1 MKLLWIPVAA
11 AATLCAADFWLAK
24 PYTEWSEK
32 ETGKIIADS
41 PWAKRISISIGM
53 MPQSGGGAGGRRGGG
68 GFGGPGVPQG
78 ADASGGAGAGASNPG
93 NPGGAGGL
101 GGGANDNPLAAPT
114 LDFTI
119 RWQTATPVKQA
130 LMKIKYGTETA
141 GSDEARQFLAQEE
154 KNYVLVLAGLPR
166 MAFGRGG
173 PEAAEKF
180 KSSLAL
186 QRKGKDPILCEKV
199 QMVPRQEKLEL
210 YMVFP
215 KGDPIVLED
224 KEVEFVAKVGE
235 NTVKQKFRLKD
246 MVFKD
251 KLEL

>member
-1 MKLLWIPVAA
+1 MKLAWITVAA

-41 PWAKRISISIGM
+41 PWAKRVSVSIGM
-53 MPQSGGGAGGRRGGG
+53 MPQSGNARRGGRGGVGGAGM
-68 GFGGPGVPQG
+68 PG
-78 ADASGGAGAGASNPG
+78 ADASGGAGAGAG
-93 NPGGAGGL
+93 NPGAGGAGNFES
-101 GGGANDNPLAAPT
+101 GANDNTLAAPT
-114 LDFTI
+114 IDFTI
-119 RWQTATPVKQA
+119 RWQTAAPVKQA
-130 LMKIKYGTETA
+130 LMKIKYGAETA
-141 GSDEARQFLAQEE
+141 GSDEAKQFLAQEE
-154 KNYVLVLAGLPR
+154 KNYVVVLSGLPR

-186 QRKGKDPILCEKV
+186 QRKGKDPIPCEKV
-199 QMVPRQEKLEL
+199 QMVPRQDKLEL

-246 MVFKD
+246 MVFRD